1 MLLLIFIINYYPD
14 AVENQKD
21 YSYNS
26 SNKLPSNYNPLMLPF
41 KNDFLCVYYWGLLTH
56 FSLLDSSILKW
67 NIENHEV
74 VNSENYLPFYMP
86 K

>member
-26 SNKLPSNYNPLMLPF
+26 SNKLPQNYKPLMLPF
-41 KNDFLCVYYWGLLTH
+41 KIDFIFFPFLNL
-56 FSLLDSSILKW
+56 FIL
-67 NIENHEV
+67 IGG
-74 VNSENYLPFYMP
+74 
-86 K
+86 

>member
-1 MLLLIFIINYYPD
+1 MSFSIHDNFSSICPYVGINIY
-14 AVENQKD
+14 
-21 YSYNS
+21 
-26 SNKLPSNYNPLMLPF
+26 NKLPPNYNPLMLPF